1 MYISKLE
8 LSNYLCH
15 QQMELTLSPGINF
28 FVGNNNAGKTSILR
42 ALSFLRSGLGRG
54 QDATDITYQGDCSK
68 ESDLCSVT
76 ATIAFS
82 QNEVSTDENDDT
94 ECGRLLGDP
103 AFDKLARYLIP
114 NESVEPAERIFE
126 LKVKKSAEEPKKILV
141 LDPSSNSDDAWANV
155 TGIPA
160 LFQRLFDP
168 VFVWAEDTPETVAD
182 FSPNKTLGKLV
193 SQQLDK
199 LKNGTLWTQFKD
211 AHEHLFSIHNENSDD
226 PSFADLVQE
235 ELNKLKV
242 KLDNQYGGDNL
253 IRFNFAPPSVES
265 FTKQGEVMLT
275 EENGI
280 ETSLNDKGTGMQRAF
295 ALAVIEL
302 LAEETNTGGNSIF
315 CLDEPTTYLHPK
327 AQIQLAR
334 ALEKLGIYGNQLLV
348 TTHSPYMLRDIR
360 DIGEHRDSLFVLRA
374 NDGVTPVNLPG
385 KQTDRPRSLAE
396 ITYYAFNIP
405 TIEYHIELFGDIY
418 QILNNIELSKQTEH
432 DLDAKDLLINKCGN
446 RMKEIAKAASIP
458 IVEKDR
464 YDDRVKMQCAVKEFL
479 PLALR
484 NMIDH
489 PCEQNKF
496 SDEELAKSISIMLGI
511 LKYLRSESSTL
522 DRKEQ

>member
-1 MYISKLE
+1 MYISSLE
-8 LSNYLCH
+8 LRNFLCH
-15 QQMELTLSPGINF
+15 RQMDLELSPGINF
-28 FVGNNNAGKTSILR
+28 FVGNNNSGKTSILR

-54 QDATDITYQGDCSK
+54 QDASDLTYQGDSS
-68 ESDLCSVT
+68 EGSVGSDSCSVT

-82 QNEVSTDENDDT
+82 QDEVRIDEGENT
-94 ECGRLLGDP
+94 VKGKILGDS
-103 AFDKLARYLIP
+103 AFDKLVPYLTT
-114 NESVEPAERIFE
+114 NESSDSTVKVYEI
-126 LKVKKSAEEPKKILV
+126 KVKKIAKDPNKVLI
-141 LDPSSNSDDAWANV
+141 LDPSKESDDAWANV

-199 LKNGTLWTQFKD
+199 LKNGTLWTQFED
-211 AHEHLFSIHNENSDD
+211 AHKHLFSIHNENSDD

-235 ELNKLKV
+235 ELDKLKI
-242 KLDNQYGGDNL
+242 KLDDQYGGDNL
-253 IRFNFAPPSVES
+253 IRFNFTPPSVES

-280 ETSLNDKGTGMQRAF
+280 ETSLDDKGTGMQRAF
-295 ALAVIEL
+295 ALTVIEL
-302 LAEETNTGGNSIF
+302 LAEETNTGGKSIF

-334 ALEKLGIYGNQLLV
+334 ALEKLGVYGNQLLV
-348 TTHSPYMLRDIR
+348 TTHSPYMLTDIR
-360 DIGEHRDSLFVLRA
+360 DIGEHRDSLFMLQA
-374 NDGVTPVNLPG
+374 KDDVTPVNLPG
-385 KQTDRPRSLAE
+385 KQSDRPRSLGE
-396 ITYYAFNIP
+396 ITYCAFDIP

-418 QILNNIELSKQTEH
+418 HILNNRELNKQEVQNSG
-432 DLDAKDLLINKCGN
+432 AKDLTIATCGN
-446 RMKEIAKAASIP
+446 YMEKIAEAASIP
-458 IVEKDR
+458 IIKKIR
-464 YDDRVKMQCAVKEFL
+464 YDDRANKQCTVNEFL

-489 PCEQNKF
+489 PCEQNDF
-496 SDEELAKSISIMLGI
+496 NDEELGKSISIMLRI
-511 LKYLRSESSTL
+511 LKYLRLESNIK
-522 DRKEQ
+522 D